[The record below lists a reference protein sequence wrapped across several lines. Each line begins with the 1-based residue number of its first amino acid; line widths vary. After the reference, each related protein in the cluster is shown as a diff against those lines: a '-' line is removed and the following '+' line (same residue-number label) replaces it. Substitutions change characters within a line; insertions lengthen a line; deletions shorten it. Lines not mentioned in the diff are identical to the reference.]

1 MRLYAA
7 TALAATAV
15 LLTLRF
21 TSGDVGQGSEDDPYR
36 TWKRFGGDAT
46 NSQYSGLDQINKTNV
61 DRLEVAW
68 VYRAGGAEE
77 RRQIQCNP
85 IVVDTLL
92 FATTPQLEAVAV
104 HAATGEEVWRFR
116 GVAGGEEVPALGV
129 NRGLVYW
136 SDGAEDG
143 KDARVLFSVGASLF
157 AIDARTG
164 QPVEAFGDGGRVD
177 LYVGLGE
184 DARGR
189 TLLANTPGV
198 VFDNLLILG
207 MRLSEGPDAAPGYV
221 RAFDVRTGQL
231 AWTFHTIPLPGEAGY
246 ETWPPDAYA
255 RVGGANAWTGMSLD
269 EERGIVYVPTG
280 SAAFDFYGGNRH
292 GENLFANSLL
302 ALDARTGRRVW
313 HYQFVRHDLWDRD
326 LPAAP
331 NLLTVERDGE
341 RIDAVAQITKS
352 GHMFVFDRETGE
364 PLFPIEEVPV
374 PPSDLDG
381 EAAWPT
387 QPLPTVPAPFARQQ
401 LTEDNLTR
409 RTSEAHEAVLARLR
423 EVRSGGQFVPPS
435 KEGTVIFPGFDGGG
449 EWGGAAHDPTS
460 GVLYVNANEMP
471 WILTMV
477 DVPVPE
483 DERLASLGR
492 QVYAVRCA
500 ACHGIDGEGEG
511 GQYPALVALHE
522 RRTSADVHA
531 LLETGKGM
539 MPSFGHLPQEERDA
553 LVAFLFDL
561 DGTARGGA
569 NADSASA
576 EPAPRPTLPYA
587 HTGYHRFLDPD
598 GYPAVEPPWGTL
610 SAIDLNTGEY
620 RWQVP
625 LGDLE
630 GADYP
635 GHDVTGAENYGGPVV
650 TAGGLIFIGATKDEK
665 FRAFDKDTG
674 ALLWETELP
683 AGGYATPATY
693 EVDGRQYVVIAAGGA
708 KMGTKP
714 GDAYVAFALPDVRE

>member
-1 MRLYAA
+1 MRRFF
-7 TALAATAV
+7 LAASAV
-15 LLTLRF
+15 AFVTLALHYVPAQAQE
-21 TSGDVGQGSEDDPYR
+21 TSAADRYR

-46 NSQYSGLDQINKTNV
+46 NSQYSSLDQINKTNV
-61 DRLEVAW
+61 SELEVAW
-68 VYRAGGAEE
+68 VYHSGKAEE

-85 IVVDTLL
+85 IIVDTLL
-92 FATTPQLEAVAV
+92 FATTPQLEAVAL
-104 HAATGEEVWRFR
+104 HAATGEEVWRF
-116 GVAGGEEVPALGV
+116 GGDVGGEEVSLLGV

-136 SDGAEDG
+136 ADSAEG
-143 KDARVLFSVGASLF
+143 SRDARILFPVGASLF
-157 AIDARTG
+157 ALDAHTG
-164 QPVEAFGDGGRVD
+164 QSVEAFGDGGRVD

-221 RAFDVRTGQL
+221 RAFDVRTGRL

-246 ETWPPDAYA
+246 ETWPPDAYT
-255 RVGGANAWTGMSLD
+255 RIGGANAWTGLSLD
-269 EERGIVYVPTG
+269 AERGIVYVPTG

-292 GENLFANSLL
+292 GENLYANTLL
-302 ALDARTGRRVW
+302 ALDARTGERVW

-341 RIDAVAQITKS
+341 RVDAVAQITKS
-352 GHMFVFDRETGE
+352 GHVFVFDRETGE

-374 PPSDLDG
+374 PASDLDG

-387 QPLPTVPAPFARQQ
+387 QPLPTQPAPFARQV
-401 LTEDNLTR
+401 LREDNLTR
-409 RTSEAHEAVLARLR
+409 RTSAAHDSVLARFR
-423 EVRSGGQFVPPS
+423 AVRSGGQFVPPS
-435 KEGTVIFPGFDGGG
+435 QEGTVIFPGFDGGG
-449 EWGGAAHDPTS
+449 EWGGAAHDPTT

-500 ACHGIDGEGEG
+500 ACHGADGEGEA
-511 GQYPALVALHE
+511 GQYPSLVALHE
-522 RRTSADVHA
+522 RQTSADVHA
-531 LLETGKGM
+531 LLKTGKGM
-539 MPSFGHLPQEERDA
+539 MPSFGHLPERERDA

-561 DGTARGGA
+561 DGSAESP
-569 NADSASA
+569 ADSAPD
-576 EPAPRPTLPYA
+576 EPATRPRLPYA

-610 SAIDLNTGEY
+610 SAIDLNTGAY
-620 RWQVP
+620 RWQIP
-625 LGDLE
+625 LGHLE
-630 GADYP
+630 EADYP

-650 TAGGLIFIGATKDEK
+650 TAGGLVFIGATKDEK

-674 ALLWETELP
+674 ALLWETELR

-693 EVDGRQYVVIAAGGA
+693 EVDGKQYVVIACGGA

-714 GDAYVAFALPDVRE
+714 GDAYVAFALPEE